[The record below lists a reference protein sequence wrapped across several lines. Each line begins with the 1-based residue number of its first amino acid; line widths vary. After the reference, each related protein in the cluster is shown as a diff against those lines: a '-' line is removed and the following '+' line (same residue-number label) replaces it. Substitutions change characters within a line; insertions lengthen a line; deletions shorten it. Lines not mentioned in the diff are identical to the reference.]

1 MRSRP
6 SHRPEIDGLRAVA
19 VLPVILFHAHVPGFS
34 GGFVGVDVFFVIS
47 GFLITTII
55 AEALDD
61 GRFSFLDFYARRA
74 RRILPALTV
83 VVLATL
89 PAAWLIMLPEA
100 FKQFAESV
108 AAVGGFSSN
117 VLFWMKSGYFD
128 TAAELKPLLHT
139 WSLAVEEQYY
149 VLFPAFML
157 ALWRFGRASVVYALT
172 SIFVISLGLSQWMAH
187 AHPDANF
194 YLLPSRAWELMVG
207 SLAALWAV
215 RKRSLGSG
223 PEDHGAP
230 GLGLGATVDAGLAL
244 LGLAMILASIFI
256 YDETTPFPSL
266 WALVPTIGTALVLLC
281 ADASE
286 TLAGRLL
293 SLRGLVSIGLVSYSA
308 YLWHQPIFALT
319 RILAF
324 RQPPVRIMLALSVVS
339 LALAWA
345 SWRFI
350 EVPFRRAR
358 GRVRP
363 VVLGAVASLA
373 LVCLG
378 GGLVATGLQKRAFI
392 ASLSPLRRATLAR
405 IEAATKELTVIDD
418 GACRFGV
425 PEIPDASSNRR
436 FDACVAK
443 HGKALVVLGDSHAAN
458 LQRALI
464 AGGSA
469 PDFLVN
475 VDKGT
480 DCHPLARPQCLSGTA
495 VAFLEHHA
503 GGIKAVLYEQAGFHM
518 LLDADGKPSERAI
531 FWNHETPVAS
541 ANRAALDGV
550 ATYLAGIHKRVDRPV
565 IWVGPWLEPHVTAE
579 QMLAFDCSDAPRVM
593 RLHPAVPDIFE
604 RLDKG
609 AATAAAAHDVPYVSA
624 LSAIDFHV
632 GRDMFD
638 CDNVYWM
645 DGDHFSEVGE
655 RRFGLRLAPAIDSAL
670 SAPPAPLS
678 RADKPG

>member
-1 MRSRP
+1 VRSRP

-89 PAAWLIMLPEA
+89 PAAWLIMLPEG
-100 FKQFAESV
+100 FKQFAKSV

-149 VLFPAFML
+149 VLFPALML
-157 ALWRFGRASVVYALT
+157 ALWRFGRASVVNALIG
-172 SIFVISLGLSQWMAH
+172 IFVVSLGLSQWMAH

-207 SLAALWAV
+207 SLAALWAM
-215 RKRSLGSG
+215 RKRALGG
-223 PEDHGAP
+223 GAEDHGAP
-230 GLGLGATVDAGLAL
+230 GLGLGAKVDGGLAL
-244 LGLAMILASIFI
+244 LGLALILASIFI

-266 WALVPTIGTALVLLC
+266 WALVPTVGTALVLLC
-281 ADASE
+281 ADASG

-293 SLRGLVSIGLVSYSA
+293 SLRGPVSIGLISYSA

-319 RILAF
+319 RIRAF
-324 RQPPVRIMLALSVVS
+324 GQPPVRIMLALSALS

-345 SWRFI
+345 SWRFV

-358 GRVRP
+358 GRVRA
-363 VVLGAVASLA
+363 VVLGAIASFA

-378 GGLVATGLQKRAFI
+378 GGLVATGVQKRAFM
-392 ASLSPLRRATLAR
+392 ASLSPSRRTTLAR
-405 IEAATKELTVIDD
+405 IEAEPKIVVRDD

-425 PEIPDASSNRR
+425 PDVPNASSHQR
-436 FDACVAK
+436 FDACVAT
-443 HGKALVVLGDSHAAN
+443 HGKALIVLGDSHSVN

-464 AGGSA
+464 AAGGA
-469 PDFLVN
+469 PEFLVN
-475 VDKGT
+475 VDKGA
-480 DCHPLARPQCLSGTA
+480 DCEPLAQPRCLSGTA
-495 VAFLEHHA
+495 VAFLERHA
-503 GGIKAVLYEQAGFHM
+503 RGIKAVLYEQAGFHL
-518 LLDADGKPSERAI
+518 LLDAAGKASGRAI
-531 FWNHETPVAS
+531 FLNHETPVAT
-541 ANRAALDGV
+541 ANRPALDGV
-550 ATYLAGIHKRVDRPV
+550 ATYLVGLRKRIDGPV
-565 IWVGPWLEPHVTAE
+565 VWVGPWLEPNVMAE
-579 QMLAFDCSDAPRVM
+579 QMLAFDCADAPRDM
-593 RLHPAVPDIFE
+593 RLGPGQADIFE
-604 RLDKG
+604 RLDKV
-609 AATAAAAHDVPYVSA
+609 AAIAAAAHEVPYVSA
-624 LSAIDFHV
+624 VSAIDFHA
-632 GRDMFD
+632 GRDILD
-638 CDNVYWM
+638 CENVYWK
-645 DGDHFSEVGE
+645 DGDHFSEVGG

-670 SAPPAPLS
+670 AVPAPLS